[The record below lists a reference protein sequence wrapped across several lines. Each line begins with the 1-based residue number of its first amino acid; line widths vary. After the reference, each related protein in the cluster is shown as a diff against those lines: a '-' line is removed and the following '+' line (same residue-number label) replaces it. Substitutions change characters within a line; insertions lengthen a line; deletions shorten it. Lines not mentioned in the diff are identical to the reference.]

1 MIQIG
6 RFRFGFAVASTI
18 VVFVVLTVCAIVAA
32 LNQSR
37 SESPMPL
44 SALLI
49 INEGMAL
56 LATLIYGIFAHFI
69 LAIIEKF
76 RKR

>member
-6 RFRFGFAVASTI
+6 GFKFGFAVASMI

-32 LNQSR
+32 FHQSR
-37 SESPMPL
+37 PESPMSL

-56 LATLIYGIFAHFI
+56 LATLIYGIIAHFI
-69 LAIIEKF
+69 IAIIEKYS
-76 RKR
+76 K

>member
-6 RFRFGFAVASTI
+6 RFRFGFAVAST
-18 VVFVVLTVCAIVAA
+18 VAVFVVLTVCAIVAA
-32 LNQSR
+32 FHQSR
-37 SESPMPL
+37 PESPMPL

-49 INEGMAL
+49 INEGMGL